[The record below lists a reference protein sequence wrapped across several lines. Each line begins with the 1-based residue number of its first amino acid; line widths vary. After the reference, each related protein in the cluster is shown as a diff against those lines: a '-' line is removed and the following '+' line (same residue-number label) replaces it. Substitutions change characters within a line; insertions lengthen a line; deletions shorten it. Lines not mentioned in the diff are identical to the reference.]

1 MCVCLYI
8 YIYIC
13 SIYGSCVSGSAY
25 TIKGNPCPTARL
37 LVLAVF
43 LMWSKHLQ
51 PGTRVVRNVCVYHIC
66 VCVGVGFVGLV
77 DINIFHALK
86 VPITN
91 SC

>member
-1 MCVCLYI
+1 MPDCTTGSAGCLLDVEQTFTTWHTCGEKCVC
-8 YIYIC
+8 
-13 SIYGSCVSGSAY
+13 VSY
-25 TIKGNPCPTARL
+25 
-37 LVLAVF
+37 
-43 LMWSKHLQ
+43 M
-51 PGTRVVRNVCVYHIC
+51 C